1 MFTQTISYSA
11 AFLAGL
17 VSFMMPCVFP
27 LIPAYFTFIT
37 GYSLDDLTRDR
48 SVQVRRKVFF
58 STLAF
63 VSGFSVL
70 FITLGALAASFG
82 GLFDQHKDIVRII
95 GGIIVI
101 ILGIHLTGIFRLRFL
116 EVDKRV
122 HMQQKPLHFFGT
134 FIVGMAFGAGWSSC
148 TGPMLGSIIAM
159 AATQE
164 TVFQGMFLLFLY
176 TLGLALPFLLISLFI
191 NYLLEFMR
199 RASGALK
206 YMNMVAGV
214 LLILVGIFLLGF
226 NYFNML
232 FFSLVH

>member
-17 VSFMMPCVFP
+17 LSFMMPCVFP

-37 GYSLDDLTRDR
+37 GYSLDELTQDASAQIRK
-48 SVQVRRKVFF
+48 KVFI

-70 FITLGALAASFG
+70 FIALGALAASFG
-82 GLFDQHKDIVRII
+82 GLFDQHKDIIRII
-95 GGIIVI
+95 GGIIII
-101 ILGIHLTGIFRLRFL
+101 ILGIHLTGLFRIKFL

-122 HMQQKPLHFFGT
+122 HLQKKPLHFFGT

-148 TGPMLGSIIAM
+148 TGPMLGSILAM

-164 TVFQGMFLLFLY
+164 TIWQGMLLLSLY
-176 TLGLALPFLLISLFI
+176 TFGLALPFLIISFFI

-199 RASGALK
+199 RASKALR
-206 YMNMVAGV
+206 YMNAIAGV
-214 LLILVGIFLLGF
+214 LLIFVGIFLLGF
-226 NYFNML
+226 NYFNSLL
-232 FFSLVH
+232 FSFIH

>member
-1 MFTQTISYSA
+1 M
-11 AFLAGL
+11 AGL

-48 SVQVRRKVFF
+48 SVQVKKKVFF
-58 STLAF
+58 PTLAF

-82 GLFDQHKDIVRII
+82 GLFDQHKDIVRIV
-95 GGIIVI
+95 GGIGVI
-101 ILGIHLTGIFRLRFL
+101 ILGVHLTGLFRLRFL

-122 HMQQKPLHFFGT
+122 HMQQNPCIFGT

-148 TGPMLGSIIAM
+148 TGPMLGSILAM

-164 TVFQGMFLLFLY
+164 TILQGMVLLALY
-176 TLGLALPFLLISLFI
+176 TFGLALPFLIISLFI

-206 YMNMVAGV
+206 FMNIIAGV

-226 NYFNML
+226 NYFNMM
-232 FFSLVH
+232 FFSLIH

>member
-1 MFTQTISYSA
+1 
-11 AFLAGL
+11 
-17 VSFMMPCVFP
+17 
-27 LIPAYFTFIT
+27 
-37 GYSLDDLTRDR
+37 
-48 SVQVRRKVFF
+48 VFF

-82 GLFDQHKDIVRII
+82 GLFDQHKDIVRIV

-101 ILGIHLTGIFRLRFL
+101 ILGVHLTGIFRLRFL

-148 TGPMLGSIIAM
+148 TGPMLGSILAM

-164 TVFQGMFLLFLY
+164 TILQGMVLLALY
-176 TLGLALPFLLISLFI
+176 TFGLALPFLIISLFI

-206 YMNMVAGV
+206 FMNIIAGV

-226 NYFNML
+226 NYFNMM
-232 FFSLVH
+232 FFSLIH

>member
-17 VSFMMPCVFP
+17 LSFMMPCVFP

-37 GYSLDDLTRDR
+37 GYSLDELTRDTSAQIR
-48 SVQVRRKVFF
+48 KKVFI

-70 FITLGALAASFG
+70 FIALGGLAASFG
-82 GLFDQHKDIVRII
+82 GLFGQHKDIIRII
-95 GGIIVI
+95 GGVIII
-101 ILGIHLTGIFRLRFL
+101 ILGIHLTGIFRIRFL
-116 EVDKRV
+116 DVDKRV
-122 HMQQKPLHFFGT
+122 HLQKKPLHFFGT

-164 TVFQGMFLLFLY
+164 TVWQGMALLSLY
-176 TLGLALPFLLISLFI
+176 TFGLALPFLIISFFI
-191 NYLLEFMR
+191 NYLLAFMR
-199 RASGALK
+199 RASKAIK
-206 YMNMVAGV
+206 YINTVAGV
-214 LLILVGIFLLGF
+214 LLIFVGIFLLGF

-232 FFSLVH
+232 LYSFIH

>member
-17 VSFMMPCVFP
+17 VSFLMPCVFP

-37 GYSLDDLTRDR
+37 GYSLDELTRDR
-48 SVQVRRKVFF
+48 STGVRRKVFF

-95 GGIIVI
+95 GGIVVI
-101 ILGIHLTGIFRLRFL
+101 ILGVHLSGIFRLRFL

-122 HMQQKPLHFFGT
+122 HMQKKPLHFFGT

-148 TGPMLGSIIAM
+148 TGPMLGSIMAM

-164 TVFQGMFLLFLY
+164 TILQGMVLLSLY
-176 TLGLALPFLLISLFI
+176 TLGLALPFLVISLFI

-206 YMNMVAGV
+206 YMNIIAGG

-232 FFSLVH
+232 FFSMIH

>member
-11 AFLAGL
+11 AFIAGL
-17 VSFMMPCVFP
+17 LSFLMPCVFP

-37 GYSLDDLTRDR
+37 GYSLDELTRDTSAQIR
-48 SVQVRRKVFF
+48 KKVFV

-70 FITLGALAASFG
+70 FIALGGLAASFG
-82 GLFDQHKDIVRII
+82 GLFDQHKDIIRII
-95 GGIIVI
+95 GAIIVI
-101 ILGIHLTGIFRLRFL
+101 ILGIHLTGIFRIRFL

-122 HMQQKPLHFFGT
+122 HIQKKPLHFFGT

-159 AATQE
+159 ATTQE
-164 TVFQGMFLLFLY
+164 TVWQGMALLSLY
-176 TLGLALPFLLISLFI
+176 TFGLALPFLIISIFI

-199 RASGALK
+199 RASKAIR
-206 YMNMVAGV
+206 YINSVAGV
-214 LLILVGIFLLGF
+214 LLIFVGIFLLGF
-226 NYFNML
+226 NYFNTL
-232 FFSLVH
+232 FYSFMH

>member
-48 SVQVRRKVFF
+48 SAQVKKKVFF

-82 GLFDQHKDIVRII
+82 GLFDQHKDIVRIV

-101 ILGIHLTGIFRLRFL
+101 ILGVHLTGLFRLRFL

-148 TGPMLGSIIAM
+148 TGPMLGSILAM

-164 TVFQGMFLLFLY
+164 TILQGMVLLALY
-176 TLGLALPFLLISLFI
+176 TFGLALPFLIISLFI

-206 YMNMVAGV
+206 FMNIIAGV

-226 NYFNML
+226 NYFNMM
-232 FFSLVH
+232 FFSLIH